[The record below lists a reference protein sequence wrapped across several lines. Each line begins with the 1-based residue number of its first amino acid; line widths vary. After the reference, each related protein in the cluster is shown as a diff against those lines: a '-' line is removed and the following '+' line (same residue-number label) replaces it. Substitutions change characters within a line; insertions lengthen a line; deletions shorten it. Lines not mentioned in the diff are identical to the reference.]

1 MRKPLR
7 EIRICGDIAFI
18 PLTKG
23 YEAVID
29 AADVSLVADRFWLV
43 RISGQTGYAQ
53 SADYS
58 TGKCK
63 TLLLHRVLL
72 GAPDEFLVD
81 HIDGDGLNNRRANLR
96 LCNRSQNAQNR
107 AAPSHSSSGIK
118 GVCWNARDQRWR
130 AHIQVSPTLRLH
142 LGNFLSKDAA
152 AAAYAAAA
160 VKYHGDFAKVPS
172 PVREAPMP
180 THEVQ

>member
-7 EIRICGDIAFI
+7 EIRICGDTAII

-23 YEAVID
+23 YEAIID
-29 AADVSLVADRFWLV
+29 AADAPLVAGRFWLV
-43 RISGQTGYAQ
+43 RVSGKSGYAQ

-72 GAPDEFLVD
+72 DAPDGFLVD
-81 HIDGDGLNNRRANLR
+81 HIDGDGLNNSRSNLR

-107 AAPSHSSSGIK
+107 GAPSHSSSGLK
-118 GVCWNARDQRWR
+118 GVCWNAKDQRWR
-130 AHIQVSPTLRLH
+130 AHIQVNPALRLH
-142 LGNFLSKDAA
+142 LGSFLSKDAA

-160 VKYHGDFAKVPS
+160 IKYHGDFARAPS
-172 PVREAPMP
+172 LVREEAA
-180 THEVQ
+180 